1 MIKKVGIINY
11 GAGNLMSITKAIEV
25 LGLQTYIL
33 DKPIKKEFDLL
44 ILPGVGSFGPAM
56 KTIFKNGLY
65 EEIINFFNSEKPIL
79 GVCLGI
85 QLIFEKSEE
94 AKDVCGLK
102 LLKGKVV
109 KFKNK
114 SLPIPHMCW
123 NIVKFKE
130 NIPLILDGLK
140 DKEFF
145 YFVHSYYPVP
155 RQKDIIFA
163 TTEYGEEFCSMIVK
177 DNIVATQFHL
187 EKSGPKGLKLLENI
201 IKYFNKL

>member
-11 GAGNLMSITKAIEV
+11 GAGNLMSITKAAEV

-33 DKPIKKEFDLL
+33 DKPKKNEFDLL
-44 ILPGVGSFGPAM
+44 ILPGVGSFGSAI
-56 KTIFKNGLY
+56 KTILKNGLY
-65 EEIINFFNSEKPIL
+65 EEIINFFNSGKPIL
-79 GVCLGI
+79 GICLGI

-94 AKDVCGLK
+94 AKNMDGLK
-102 LLKGKVV
+102 LLKGEVV

-123 NIVKFKE
+123 NLVRFKKT
-130 NIPLILDGLK
+130 NPLILDGLK
-140 DKEFF
+140 DEEFF

-155 RQKDIIFA
+155 KQKDIVFA
-163 TTEYGEEFCSMIVK
+163 TTEYSEEFCSMIVK

-187 EKSGPKGLKLLENI
+187 EKSGPKGLKLLKNI
-201 IKYFNKL
+201 INYFNTL